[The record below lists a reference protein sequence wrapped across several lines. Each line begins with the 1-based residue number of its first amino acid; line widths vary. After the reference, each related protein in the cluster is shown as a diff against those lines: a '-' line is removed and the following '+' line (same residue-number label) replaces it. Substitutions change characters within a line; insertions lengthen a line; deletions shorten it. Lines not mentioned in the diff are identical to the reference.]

1 MEYLAL
7 KEFAEL
13 YNISQRTAR
22 RTYKKIE
29 SQEGAKY
36 QGKDILKYEPLP
48 TGKKKVY
55 ILRAWGDEQT
65 KSTGQPTRQP
75 TGQPTGQGDQLNSE
89 MVDILKD
96 QLKAKDI
103 QIETQADQIKD
114 MHIEFQN
121 FQKLEEKI
129 IERYTEMQR
138 SLEMK
143 NEEIKR
149 LQAVAV
155 HRSALLEAYNSKQT
169 KSQDNE
175 RIKVNFQ
182 AVEEADQVEE
192 VAEPGNINQDNERTF
207 MDWITSTST
216 TK

>member
-1 MEYLAL
+1 MGYLSL

-13 YNISQRTAR
+13 YSISERTAR
-22 RTYKKIE
+22 RIFKKIE
-29 SQEGAKY
+29 SQEERKY
-36 QGKDILKYEPLP
+36 NGQNILKYELLP

-55 ILRAWGDEQT
+55 ILRAWGDYQT
-65 KSTGQPTRQP
+65 KSTGQPTRQT

-89 MVDILKD
+89 MVEVLMD
-96 QLKAKDI
+96 QLKAKDN
-103 QIETQADQIKD
+103 QLKAQADQLKD
-114 MHIEFQN
+114 MHLEFQN

-129 IERYTEMQR
+129 IERYTQMQR
-138 SLEMK
+138 SLEEK

-155 HRSALLEAYNSKQT
+155 HRSALLEAYTQKAT

-182 AVEEADQVEE
+182 EVEEADQVEE
-192 VAEPGNINQDNERTF
+192 PPQEPGGNINQENERTF
-207 MDWITSTST
+207 MDWITST
-216 TK
+216 

>member
-1 MEYLAL
+1 MVYLSI
-7 KEFAEL
+7 KEFAEF
-13 YNISQRTAR
+13 YSISERTAR
-22 RTYKKIE
+22 RIYKKIE

-36 QGKDILKYEPLP
+36 QGQNILKYEPLP

-55 ILRAWGDEQT
+55 ILRAWGDMQT
-65 KSTGQPTRQP
+65 KSPGQPTRQP
-75 TGQPTGQGDQLNSE
+75 TRQTTSQPTGQGDQLNSD
-89 MVDILKD
+89 MVEVLKG

-103 QIETQADQIKD
+103 QIEAQADQIKD

-129 IERYTEMQR
+129 IERYTQMQR
-138 SLEMK
+138 SLEQK

-155 HRSALLEAYNSKQT
+155 HRSALLEAYTSKQT
-169 KSQDNE
+169 KDQDNE

-182 AVEEADQVEE
+182 EVEEADQVDEE
-192 VAEPGNINQDNERTF
+192 AEPGNINQDNERTF
-207 MDWITSTST
+207 MDWITST
-216 TK
+216 

>member
-65 KSTGQPTRQP
+65 KSTSQPTSQP
-75 TGQPTGQGDQLNSE
+75 TGQRTSQPADHLNSE
-89 MVDILKD
+89 MVEVLKD

-103 QIETQADQIKD
+103 QIETQAEQIKD

-129 IERYTEMQR
+129 IDRYTQMQK

-155 HRSALLEAYNSKQT
+155 HRGAILEAYT
-169 KSQDNE
+169 KKATKDQDNE

-182 AVEEADQVEE
+182 EIEEADQVEE
-192 VAEPGNINQDNERTF
+192 EAEPIVNINQDNERTF
-207 MDWITSTST
+207 MDWITST
-216 TK
+216 